1 MIRKIFTAFAALAL
15 VACASTS
22 SEPTFPPGQALYVVR
37 DANSTIYLFGTL
49 HIRRPNEQWGGPRAQ
64 AGLAEAS
71 EFWTEMDV
79 SPATQAQ
86 MQGLIVRYGLAQ
98 PGRPLSSFFSEEE
111 NARISE
117 TARELGLPPEGLN
130 MFQPW
135 LAGLTIQIM
144 QMMQGGFDAEAGA
157 DRMIDEWARANG
169 KTPRW
174 FETAEQQIQ
183 MMAGMSADV
192 QRQMVLEA
200 IDEADAGSEMMDR
213 MATAWETGDL
223 VTLERLVVRDMER
236 EYPEMYQVL
245 LVNRNN
251 AWVETLHQE
260 LQGSGVDFVA
270 VGMGHVIGDDGL
282 VAQLR
287 ARGYSVERVE

>member
-1 MIRKIFTAFAALAL
+1 MIRKFAAAFAAFALA
-15 VACASTS
+15 ACASAP
-22 SEPTFPPGQALYVVR
+22 SEPTFPPGPALYVVS
-37 DANSTIYLFGTL
+37 DADSTVYLFGTL
-49 HIRRPNEQWGGPRAQ
+49 HIRQPNEQWGGARAQ

-71 EFWTEMDV
+71 EVWTELDM
-79 SPATQAQ
+79 SSEMQAQ
-86 MQGLIVRYGLAQ
+86 MQGLVVRYGLAQ

-111 NARISE
+111 NARIAA
-117 TARELGLPPEGLN
+117 TARAIGLPPEGLN

-144 QMMQGGFDAEAGA
+144 QMVRDGYNAEAGA

-169 KTPRW
+169 KTSRW

-183 MMAGMSADV
+183 MMAGMSPDV
-192 QRQMVLEA
+192 QRQMVLDA
-200 IDEADAGSEMMDR
+200 VDEADAGGDMINR

-223 VTLERLVVRDMER
+223 VTLERLVIADTQR
-236 EYPEMYQVL
+236 EYPEMYEAL
-245 LVNRNN
+245 IVNRNN
-251 AWVETLHQE
+251 AWVATLHQE

-270 VGMGHVIGDDGL
+270 VGMGHVIGEDGL

-287 ARGYSVERVE
+287 ALGYTVERVE